1 MAAVATERTPAPAPV
16 AAARPR
22 GRSVPVWRWVV
33 MLIAAVYFLLPLYA
47 ALRFAGLHAFGSVV
61 SQAGFGSALWLSVKL
76 AVVTW
81 AITMLLMIPTTVYVH
96 LRLPGLRRLLETIT
110 ILPIVVPPVVLIVGV
125 LQVMPLALRSSVWLL
140 AIEYVV
146 LAMPFAYRALDA
158 GLRSIDVKT
167 LTEASGSLGAGPFTT
182 LWRVLLPNL
191 RTALLSA
198 APVIGDAVIT
208 GQDRDTVGALAWL
221 NPAELPADLAGTWL
235 SDGPVRYSPQ
245 LAEHLGA
252 LLTTL
257 NSGQGSAGRIERLI
271 VLAQPASLE
280 DGEITDKGYVNQ
292 RRVLANRAALVE
304 LLYGDPV
311 PEKVITPA
319 RKRSHAV

>member
-1 MAAVATERTPAPAPV
+1 MAAIATKPVTAPA
-16 AAARPR
+16 ARARQR
-22 GRSVPVWRWVV
+22 GPVPVWRWVIL
-33 MLIAAVYFLLPLYA
+33 LIAAVYFLLPLYA

-61 SQAGFGSALWLSVKL
+61 TQAGFGSALWLSVKL

-167 LTEASGSLGAGPFTT
+167 LTEASGSLGAGMFTT

-198 APVIGDAVIT
+198 TILIVALVLGEFTMASLDLQQTFPVWIVLFDQENAQISVAASIF
-208 GQDRDTVGALAWL
+208 ALVV
-221 NPAELPADLAGTWL
+221 TWL
-235 SDGPVRYSPQ
+235 FLMLITVVATRQSRRAGGGEV
-245 LAEHLGA
+245 
-252 LLTTL
+252 TL
-257 NSGQGSAGRIERLI
+257 F
-271 VLAQPASLE
+271 
-280 DGEITDKGYVNQ
+280 T
-292 RRVLANRAALVE
+292 AAPRQTI
-304 LLYGDPV
+304 GN
-311 PEKVITPA
+311 
-319 RKRSHAV
+319 